1 MPGSLPLNAEA
12 CWPKDVGIVAL
23 EKKKKVK
30 EIFNIYL
37 FLKYILKLIES
48 SYIEE
53 ISKVKLEPS
62 ISALG
67 FVITIIIQ
75 TVLIFL

>member
-1 MPGSLPLNAEA
+1 MQKPAGPKMWELLPLR
-12 CWPKDVGIVAL
+12 K
-23 EKKKKVK
+23 KKKKVK

>member
-1 MPGSLPLNAEA
+1 M
-12 CWPKDVGIVAL
+12 
-23 EKKKKVK
+23 
-30 EIFNIYL
+30 
-37 FLKYILKLIES
+37 IES